1 MSHSLDRRAVI
12 IGAAAGCVG
21 AGTAAVAPA
30 LCQSIAPPQD
40 LGFAGDLAEKLDAGV
55 RSGLLRGLH
64 SVVVVRS
71 GRPVLERY
79 FEGED
84 DAWGRALGHVSFG
97 PDTLHDLRSV
107 TKSVVSLLYGIALDR
122 GLVPAPDAPL
132 LAQFPEYPDL
142 AADPRRTPI
151 KVMHALT
158 MTMGLEWNEQVP
170 YTDPANSE
178 ILMEVAKDRY
188 RFILEQPVVA
198 APGTRWTYSG
208 GCPALLGRLITKG
221 TGKTLAEFARET
233 LFADLR
239 ISTFE
244 WARGDDGVESAASG
258 LRLKPRDLARIGELV
273 LANGKAGDRQA
284 VPRAWL
290 DASFGPAIP
299 AEDGLE
305 YGRMWFLGKDAT
317 PATKGPQRWI
327 AGFGNGGQRL
337 WIMPAVELTAVI
349 TAGNYNTPGQ
359 WIAPMRVWRE
369 IVLANLLRL

>member
-1 MSHSLDRRAVI
+1 M
-12 IGAAAGCVG
+12 IGAGAVCVG
-21 AGTAAVAPA
+21 AATQVVPA
-30 LCQSIAPPQD
+30 LSQSIAPPED
-40 LGFAGDLAEKLDAGV
+40 LGFAGDLADKLDAGV

-84 DAWGRALGHVSFG
+84 DAWGRALGHVSFR

-122 GLVPAPDAPL
+122 GLVPAPDASL

-142 AADPRRTPI
+142 AADPRRAPI
-151 KVMHALT
+151 KVLHALT

-178 ILMEVAKDRY
+178 ILMERAKDRY

-208 GCPALLGRLITKG
+208 GCPALLGSLIAKG
-221 TGKTLAEFARET
+221 SGKTLAQFARET
-233 LFADLR
+233 LFADLG

-244 WARGDDGVESAASG
+244 WAQGDDGVDSAASG
-258 LRLKPRDLARIGELV
+258 LRLKPLDLARIGELV
-273 LANGKAGDRQA
+273 LANGRAGDRQI
-284 VPRAWL
+284 VPLTWI
-290 DASFGPAIP
+290 DASLRPAIP

-317 PATKGPQRWI
+317 PAIKGPQRWI

-337 WIMPAVELTAVI
+337 WIMPSAELTAVI
-349 TAGNYNTPGQ
+349 MAGNYNRPGQ
-359 WIAPMRVWRE
+359 WIAPVRVWRE
-369 IVLANLLRL
+369 IVLANLLKL

>member
-1 MSHSLDRRAVI
+1 MSHSLDRRAVL
-12 IGAAAGCVG
+12 IGGGAVCVG
-21 AGTAAVAPA
+21 AATGALTPA
-30 LCQSIAPPQD
+30 LSQSIASPQD
-40 LGFAGDLAEKLDAGV
+40 LGFAGDLGEKLDAGM

-71 GRPVLERY
+71 GRLVLERY

-107 TKSVVSLLYGIALDR
+107 TKSVVSLLYGIALER
-122 GLVPAPDAPL
+122 GLVPASDASL

-142 AADPRRTPI
+142 AADSQRAPI
-151 KVMHALT
+151 RVLHALT

-178 ILMEVAKDRY
+178 ILMERAKDRY

-208 GCPALLGRLITKG
+208 GCPALLGRLIVKG
-221 TGKTLAEFARET
+221 AGKTLAEFARET
-233 LFADLR
+233 LFADLG

-244 WARGDDGVESAASG
+244 WAQGDDGVESAASG
-258 LRLKPRDLARIGELV
+258 LRLKPRDLARIGEIV
-273 LANGKAGDRQA
+273 LASGRAGGRQT

-290 DASFGPAIP
+290 DASFRPAIST
-299 AEDGLE
+299 EDGLD
-305 YGRMWFLGKDAT
+305 YGRMWFLGKDTT
-317 PATKGPQRWI
+317 PAAKGPQRWI

-337 WIMPAVELTAVI
+337 WIMPSAELTAVI
-349 TAGNYNTPGQ
+349 MAGNYNTPVQ
-359 WIAPMRVWRE
+359 WIAPVRVWRE
-369 IVLANLLRL
+369 IVLANLLKL

>member
-1 MSHSLDRRAVI
+1 MSHSLDRRAVMI
-12 IGAAAGCVG
+12 SAGAVCVG
-21 AGTAAVAPA
+21 AATAAVAPA
-30 LCQSIAPPQD
+30 LSQSIAPPQD
-40 LGFAGDLAEKLDAGV
+40 LGFASDLAEKLDAGV

-84 DAWGRALGHVSFG
+84 DAWGRALGRVSFG

-142 AADPRRTPI
+142 AADPQRAPI
-151 KVMHALT
+151 KVLHALT

-178 ILMEVAKDRY
+178 ILMELAKDRY

-208 GCPALLGRLITKG
+208 GCPALLGRLIAKG
-221 TGKTLAEFARET
+221 SGKTLAEFARET
-233 LFADLR
+233 LFADLG

-244 WARGDDGVESAASG
+244 WAQGSDGVDSAASG

-273 LANGKAGDRQA
+273 LANGKAGDRQT

-290 DASFGPAIP
+290 DASLRPAIP
-299 AEDGLE
+299 AEDGLD

-317 PATKGPQRWI
+317 PATKGPQLWI

-337 WIMPAVELTAVI
+337 WIMPAAELTAVI
-349 TAGNYNTPGQ
+349 MAGNYNRPGQ
-359 WIAPMRVWRE
+359 WIAPVRVWRE

>member
-1 MSHSLDRRAVI
+1 MSHSLDRRAVM

-21 AGTAAVAPA
+21 AATAAVAPA
-30 LCQSIAPPQD
+30 LSQSIAPPQE

-79 FEGED
+79 YEGED
-84 DAWGRALGHVSFG
+84 DAWGRALGRVSFE

-142 AADPRRTPI
+142 AADPQRAPI
-151 KVMHALT
+151 KVLHALT

-178 ILMEVAKDRY
+178 ILMELAKDRY

-221 TGKTLAEFARET
+221 SRKTLAEFARET
-233 LFADLR
+233 LFADLG
-239 ISTFE
+239 IATFE
-244 WARGDDGVESAASG
+244 WVQGDDGVDSAASG

-273 LANGKAGDRQA
+273 LANGRAGDRQT

-290 DASFGPAIP
+290 DASFHPAIP
-299 AEDGLE
+299 TGDGLD

-317 PATKGPQRWI
+317 PAMKGPQRWI

-337 WIMPAVELTAVI
+337 WIMPSAELTAVI
-349 TAGNYNTPGQ
+349 MAGKYNTPTQ
-359 WIAPMRVWRE
+359 WIAPVRVWRE
-369 IVLANLLRL
+369 IVLANLLKL